1 MFIITHRI
9 WFFLLSA
16 LVVVSSVAALWVYGL
31 RLSTEFTGGSLVE
44 VTYVERPAPEGL
56 SHALD
61 GAGFEGYSLRQAG
74 EHGYIVRSAAL
85 SADER
90 AALPAIIAPG
100 TITQVTDIGPT
111 IGAELRRKAVWAVG
125 LVLLCILLFIAFA
138 FRKVSQPISSWVYGA
153 AAIVALVHNVIITT
167 GFFALL
173 GHIAG
178 AELDTLFVTAI
189 LTVLGFSVHDTIV
202 VFDRVR
208 ENLYRNHERGRKE
221 SFAEVAGRSLAQTF
235 TRSINTSFT
244 VLVTLAVLYVVG
256 PASTK
261 FFSLTLLVGIVAGTY
276 SSIFLATPLLV
287 SYDHWKHR

>member
-1 MFIITHRI
+1 MFIIKHRI
-9 WFFLLSA
+9 WFFLLSV
-16 LVVVSSVAALWVYGL
+16 LVVASALGALFVYGL
-31 RLSTEFTGGSLVE
+31 HLSTEFTGGSLVE
-44 VTYVERPAPEGL
+44 VTYAERPAPDTV
-56 SHALD
+56 SAALD
-61 GAGFEGYSLRQAG
+61 EAGFEGYSVRQAG
-74 EHGYIVRSAAL
+74 EHGYIVRSASL

-90 AALPAIIAPG
+90 AGLPALLAPG
-100 TITQVTDIGPT
+100 SITQVTDIGPT

-178 AELDTLFVTAI
+178 AELDSLFVTAI

-221 SFAEVAGRSLAQTF
+221 PFADVAGRSLAQTF
-235 TRSINTSFT
+235 TRSVNTSFT